1 MQPLSTS
8 SIQSVFLDQI
18 RQILPKNLSFPDEL
32 AEVLN
37 VSRDSVYRRIRGET
51 ILSLE
56 EVKKL
61 CGHYK
66 ISLDALLSPTNEIV
80 SFRKRRVDSTNFT
93 LEKWLASILNDLTGL
108 EAAENKEIVFSAK
121 DIPIPY
127 YFKFTNLAQFKFFF
141 WLKSYQRHPK
151 FDTIMKYDPAMVSQ
165 QLIELG
171 KKIWDKFILIPSSE
185 IFSEETFNVT
195 ARQVQFYYENGF
207 IGTSEVK
214 ALMDEYL
221 SMIEEIR
228 KSAAQG
234 TKFGGGS
241 FKLYCNEFLITNT
254 TYLFKVGERR
264 IASIAYD
271 ALNLLTTTQESFCR
285 ETEEFLNNVINKSTL
300 ISTVGE
306 RERNKFFNQVEK
318 RIIERRDYLRH

>member
-1 MQPLSTS
+1 MQPLSTN
-8 SIQSVFLDQI
+8 SIQSIFLDQI
-18 RQILPKNLSFPDEL
+18 RQILPKNLSLPDEL

-66 ISLDALLSPTNEIV
+66 ISLDALLSPSNDII
-80 SFRKRRVDSTNFT
+80 SFRKRRVDPENFT
-93 LEKWLASILNDLTGL
+93 LEHWLTSILNDLTNM
-108 EAAENKEIVFSAK
+108 ETFEEKEIIFSAK
-121 DIPIPY
+121 DLPPPY
-127 YFKFTNLAQFKFFF
+127 YFKFPDLARFKLFF

-151 FDTIMKYDPAMVSQ
+151 FNVMHYDPGMVSP

-171 KKIWDKFILIPSSE
+171 KKMWNKFSVIPSSE
-185 IFSEETFNVT
+185 IWSEETFNVT

-207 IGTSEVK
+207 ISISEAR

-221 SMIEEIR
+221 TMVQDVRSCAAR
-228 KSAAQG
+228 GSKSDR
-234 TKFGGGS
+234 GG
-241 FKLYCNEFLITNT
+241 FKLYHNEFLLSDTM
-254 TYLFKVGERR
+254 YLLKVGEKR
-264 IASIAYD
+264 IASITYN
-271 ALNLLTTTQESFCR
+271 ALNILTTTQESFCR
-285 ETEEFLNNVINKSTL
+285 ETEDFLTNVINKSTL

-306 RERNKFFNQVEK
+306 RERNKFFNQVVK
-318 RIIERRDYLRH
+318 RIVERRDYLKH

>member
-1 MQPLSTS
+1 MHPLSTGN
-8 SIQSVFLDQI
+8 IQSIFLDQI

-66 ISLDALLSPTNEIV
+66 ISLDALLSPSSDII
-80 SFRKRRVDSTNFT
+80 SFRKRRVDQETFT
-93 LEKWLASILNDLTGL
+93 LEQWLTAILNDLTAM
-108 EAAENKEIVFSAK
+108 EAFEEKEIIFSAR
-121 DIPIPY
+121 DIPPPY
-127 YFKFTNLAQFKFFF
+127 YFKFPNLAQFKLFF

-151 FDTIMKYDPAMVSQ
+151 FNVMHYDAAMVSP
-165 QLIELG
+165 QLMELG
-171 KKIWDKFILIPSSE
+171 TKIWNKFSVIPSSE

-195 ARQVQFYYENGF
+195 IRQVQFYYENGF
-207 IGTSEVK
+207 ITISEAR
-214 ALMDEYL
+214 ALMDEFL
-221 SMIEEIR
+221 AMVQDIR
-228 KSAAQG
+228 DCAARG
-234 TKFGGGS
+234 ARSDRGV
-241 FKLYCNEFLITNT
+241 FKLYHNEFLLTDTMYI
-254 TYLFKVGERR
+254 LKLGEKR
-264 IASIAYD
+264 IASISYN
-271 ALNLLTTTQESFCR
+271 ALNLLSTSQEAFCR
-285 ETEEFLNNVINKSTL
+285 EAEDFLTNVINKSTM

-318 RIIERRDYLRH
+318 RIVERRDYLKH

>member
-8 SIQSVFLDQI
+8 NIQSIFLDQI

-66 ISLDALLSPTNEIV
+66 ISLDALLSPSSELI
-80 SFRKRRVDSTNFT
+80 SFRKRRIDHDNFT
-93 LEKWLASILNDLTGL
+93 LEKWLTSLLNDLSGL
-108 EAAENKEIVFSAK
+108 EAYDDREIIFAAK

-127 YFKFTNLAQFKFFF
+127 YFQFPGLTQFKLFF

-151 FDTIMKYDPAMVSQ
+151 FDVMRYDPSMVSN
-165 QLIELG
+165 QLLELG
-171 KKIWDKFILIPSSE
+171 KKLWSKYSIIPSSE
-185 IFSEETFNVT
+185 IWSDETFNVT
-195 ARQVQFYYENGF
+195 VRQVQFYYENGF
-207 IGTSEVK
+207 IELK
-214 ALMDEYL
+214 EARALIDEYL
-221 SMIEEIR
+221 SMVQSIR
-228 KSAAQG
+228 NCAAAGAKSDRGA
-234 TKFGGGS
+234 
-241 FKLYCNEFLITNT
+241 FKLYYNEFLLTDT
-254 TYLFKVGERR
+254 TFLFKVGEKRV
-264 IASIAYD
+264 ASITYNT
-271 ALNLLTTTQESFCR
+271 LNILTTSQESFCR
-285 ETEEFLNNVINKSTL
+285 ETEDFLNNVINKSTL

-306 RERNKFFNQVEK
+306 RERNKFFNQVER
-318 RIIERRDYLRH
+318 RILDRRDYLKH